1 MARVD
6 DFLNLVDDPSRRSL
20 GAEDPSDRALLE
32 LMVHVAFSDGVVAP
46 KEMDFL
52 QKVLPG
58 RNEQALLTWVKET
71 ASNSFDFE
79 AINEALVSVEER
91 MKGLRWVGRIPTGA
105 LTIAALLLGPTP
117 FHP

>member
-1 MARVD
+1 MSDEPMLHRESVMARVD

-52 QKVLPG
+52 QKVL
-58 RNEQALLTWVKET
+58 NL
-71 ASNSFDFE
+71 F
-79 AINEALVSVEER
+79 
-91 MKGLRWVGRIPTGA
+91 
-105 LTIAALLLGPTP
+105 
-117 FHP
+117 